1 MSPHTPSQEPART
14 VAGTWLKGTAAKIFF
29 VLMLALLPMAVGA
42 IVASWQ
48 SLHTAEEEKIEVMTA
63 AARQS
68 ARNLAAAV
76 DTVNTV
82 QTLTASALVARD
94 APRDLCDGLQRVLGT
109 IARPGQIETVI
120 GDAAGRIYCQT
131 EQGAALME
139 RARTARF
146 SRSGLALSGDGL
158 TIRSQSR
165 DGRLIV
171 LTQYTRRGLM
181 TLVGSDDQDRRRYV
195 AVRFGSRQL
204 ALTDAAAGTP
214 GGAVVAANV
223 GDTGLELLLT
233 LRGTGGEARALSLVM
248 PLLLWLGAAF
258 LGWIV
263 VRWALIQPLVA
274 LRREVATY
282 TPGKVVHPP
291 PPMALASSEIVEL
304 GEAFHEMS
312 TEVAEHEGEMQAA
325 LVRQMKLTREVHH
338 RVKNNLQIIS
348 SLISLHWRASASADM
363 SSCYIGIQR
372 RVDALAVVQR
382 NHYAELDEERGVRAR
397 PMIHEIASGLKT
409 SAHVQTG
416 VELEVA
422 TDCDDVYLHQD
433 VAAPIAFMTA
443 ELADFAIALGRGEP
457 LTVSLVRLP
466 DDPGRARFAVSSP
479 AFRRVAAAD
488 ADKVDLFERVLHG
501 LARQLRTPLEHDFEA
516 GRYHLLVPLL
526 A

>member
-1 MSPHTPSQEPART
+1 MSPSSPSQAPART
-14 VAGTWLKGTAAKIFF
+14 IAGTWLKGTAAKIFF
-29 VLMLALLPMAVGA
+29 VLMLALLPMAAGA

-48 SLHTAEEEKIEVMTA
+48 SFHTAEQEKIEVMTA

-68 ARNLAAAV
+68 ARNFAMAV

-82 QTLTASALVARD
+82 QTLTASALVAPD
-94 APRDLCDGLQRVLGT
+94 APRDLCGGLQHVLGA

-120 GDAAGRIYCQT
+120 GDAAGRIYCQS
-131 EQGAALME
+131 ERGAALIQ
-139 RARTARF
+139 RARATQF
-146 SRSGLALSGDGL
+146 SHSGLALSADGL
-158 TIRSQSR
+158 IVRSQSR
-165 DGRLIV
+165 DGRVIA
-171 LTQYTRRGLM
+171 LTHYTRRALM
-181 TLVGSDDQDRRRYV
+181 ALVGSDDQDRRRYV
-195 AVRFGSRQL
+195 AVRLGGRQL
-204 ALTDAAAGTP
+204 GLTDAAGNP
-214 GGAVVAANV
+214 GGAQVAAEV

-233 LRGTGGEARALSLVM
+233 VRGTGGEARALSLVM

-312 TEVAEHEGEMQAA
+312 TEVAEHEGETQAA
-325 LVRQMKLTREVHH
+325 LMRQMKLTREVHH

-348 SLISLHWRASASADM
+348 SLISLHWRASPNAEISA
-363 SSCYIGIQR
+363 CYIGIQR

-416 VELEVA
+416 VELDVA

-443 ELADFAIALGRGEP
+443 ELADLAIALGQGEP

-516 GRYHLLVPLL
+516 GRYHLLVPVL